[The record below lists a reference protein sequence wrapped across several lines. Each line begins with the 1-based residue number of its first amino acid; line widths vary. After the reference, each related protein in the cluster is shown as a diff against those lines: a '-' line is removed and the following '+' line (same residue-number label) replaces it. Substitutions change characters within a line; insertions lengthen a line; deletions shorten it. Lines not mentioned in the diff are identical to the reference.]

1 MSVRSLFPIIAVAFV
16 VLSTMVADADA
27 AKAESNTR
35 RLKSTKFPKSMKATK
50 ATRRP
55 KSPKSSKG
63 TSAPT
68 AVPTAVPTAPPTCAA
83 TAYSC
88 RRMLDTGDRRL
99 SLKYM
104 TDRFNEEGSVR
115 SFVDSLGYEVDLHSG
130 KGEKEDVLS
139 KEDCE
144 NLMSL
149 LVTGP
154 HIEEDRAFHDFQKYI
169 DEAELVSII
178 GKVGSDTTLHVVVHV
193 RMGMSRAPS
202 SLPDLISQ
210 PSHRYCSLSF

>member
-50 ATRRP
+50 ATKRP
-55 KSPKSSKG
+55 KSSKSPKS
-63 TSAPT
+63 TYPPAPDGAWAWSFSRT
-68 AVPTAVPTAPPTCAA
+68 G
-83 TAYSC
+83 
-88 RRMLDTGDRRL
+88 TGDRRL